1 MATIRPSAADVTSM
15 LRGIDF
21 PASKEDLITYVHR
34 VRDQAQAVLEILHQ
48 LPERQ
53 YDSMA
58 DIEKAVGEII

>member
-21 PASKEDLITYVHR
+21 PASKEDLITYGHR

-48 LPERQ
+48 LPGRQ
-53 YDSMA
+53 YNSMA
-58 DIEKAVGEII
+58 DVQKPVGEII